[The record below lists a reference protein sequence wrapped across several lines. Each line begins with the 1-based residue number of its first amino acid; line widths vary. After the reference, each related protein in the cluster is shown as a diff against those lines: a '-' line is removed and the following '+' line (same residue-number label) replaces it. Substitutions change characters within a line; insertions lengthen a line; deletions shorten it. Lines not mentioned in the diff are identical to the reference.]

1 MSIDPVELR
10 PEQSFQAERW
20 VRFIREC
27 QDIEQLRDT
36 AMALVQQLTQQ
47 KAANVWMA
55 SRASESENEKLEV
68 KLSVKDEEIDVGE
81 ELIKARLALPR
92 VKDAHGGLGHLAL
105 QLC

>member
-47 KAANVWMA
+47 KAANAWMA

-68 KLSVKDEEIDVGE
+68 VAQMIRQAANG
-81 ELIKARLALPR
+81 A
-92 VKDAHGGLGHLAL
+92 KDASDRTI
-105 QLC
+105 

>member
-47 KAANVWMA
+47 KAANAWMA

-68 KLSVKDEEIDVGE
+68 VAQMIRQTSMGE
-81 ELIKARLALPR
+81 KNASDPKI
-92 VKDAHGGLGHLAL
+92 
-105 QLC
+105 

>member
-47 KAANVWMA
+47 KAANAWMA
-55 SRASESENEKLEV
+55 SRASESENERLEV
-68 KLSVKDEEIDVGE
+68 VAQMIRQTSIGE
-81 ELIKARLALPR
+81 KNASDRSI
-92 VKDAHGGLGHLAL
+92 
-105 QLC
+105 

>member
-47 KAANVWMA
+47 KAANAWMA
-55 SRASESENEKLEV
+55 SRASESENERLEV
-68 KLSVKDEEIDVGE
+68 VAQMIRQTSIGE
-81 ELIKARLALPR
+81 KKASNRSI
-92 VKDAHGGLGHLAL
+92 
-105 QLC
+105 

>member
-1 MSIDPVELR
+1 MELR

-27 QDIEQLRDT
+27 RDIEQLRDT

-47 KAANVWMA
+47 KAANAWMA

-68 KLSVKDEEIDVGE
+68 VAQMIRQTSIGE
-81 ELIKARLALPR
+81 KNASDRSI
-92 VKDAHGGLGHLAL
+92 
-105 QLC
+105 

>member
-1 MSIDPVELR
+1 MELR

-27 QDIEQLRDT
+27 QDMEQLRDT

-47 KAANVWMA
+47 KAANAWMA

-68 KLSVKDEEIDVGE
+68 VAQMIRQTSIGE
-81 ELIKARLALPR
+81 KNASDRSI
-92 VKDAHGGLGHLAL
+92 
-105 QLC
+105 

>member
-1 MSIDPVELR
+1 MTIDPVELR

-47 KAANVWMA
+47 KAANAWMA

-68 KLSVKDEEIDVGE
+68 VAQMIRQTSMGE
-81 ELIKARLALPR
+81 KNASDRKI
-92 VKDAHGGLGHLAL
+92 
-105 QLC
+105 

>member
-47 KAANVWMA
+47 KAANAWMA

-68 KLSVKDEEIDVGE
+68 VAQMIRQTSNGAE
-81 ELIKARLALPR
+81 
-92 VKDAHGGLGHLAL
+92 DASDRKI
-105 QLC
+105 

>member
-1 MSIDPVELR
+1 MTIDAVELR

-27 QDIEQLRDT
+27 QDIEQLRDM

-47 KAANVWMA
+47 KAANAWMA

-68 KLSVKDEEIDVGE
+68 VAEMIRQTSNG
-81 ELIKARLALPR
+81 
-92 VKDAHGGLGHLAL
+92 VKDASDRRI
-105 QLC
+105 